1 MKIAIIG
8 EKDVILGF
16 KPLGFETYPVI
27 DAKEAKERLKSLA
40 RDRDY
45 ATIYITESLSFQI
58 KESITELSESSNIVV
73 IPGREETLGLVR
85 ERLKKISEKALGTDI
100 IIAKSQNSR

>member
-27 DAKEAKERLKSLA
+27 DAKEAEERLKLLA

-45 ATIYITESLSFQI
+45 ATIYIIESFSSQI
-58 KESITELSESSNIVV
+58 KELIAELSESLNIVI
-73 IPGREETLGLVR
+73 IPGKGESLGLAR
-85 ERLKKISEKALGTDI
+85 ERLKKISEKALGTNI
-100 IIAKSQNSR
+100 L